1 MTFFTSE
8 HESKLDAKGR
18 LVLPARIKAQLPDGE
33 QELVIR
39 KGFEQCL
46 ILYPTVEFKKV
57 FSKISSLNEFNEEYR
72 KLQRNFLSGVVT
84 VELDTNGRFLLP
96 KNMLAYAQLDKDVTL
111 VGTGNNGV
119 YVTPANAPRAP
130 VDRVYV
136 SLADGAD
143 AAAVAAGLRKAVG
156 AAGGQVFTKDQ
167 WVAASHPETNRTT
180 RYGFFLVL
188 GIALLYTGISLA
200 NTLGFDGQQLLP
212 KKASGIARSVAG
224 QCPTD
229 RLVAHSIT
237 P

>member
-57 FSKISSLNEFNEEYR
+57 FSKISSLSEFNEEYR

-96 KNMLAYAQLDKDVTL
+96 RNMLAYAQLDKEVTL
-111 VGTGNNGV
+111 VGTGNKVEIWNPSIYEKHLINDPGEL
-119 YVTPANAPRAP
+119 
-130 VDRVYV
+130 
-136 SLADGAD
+136 SKLAEKY
-143 AAAVAAGLRKAVG
+143 LN
-156 AAGGQVFTKDQ
+156 
-167 WVAASHPETNRTT
+167 E
-180 RYGFFLVL
+180 
-188 GIALLYTGISLA
+188 
-200 NTLGFDGQQLLP
+200 
-212 KKASGIARSVAG
+212 
-224 QCPTD
+224 
-229 RLVAHSIT
+229 
-237 P
+237 